1 MGLYYM
7 FFEGEFVHATIFII
21 PSLEFKS
28 SFKNIYKGFNSV
40 DSIFHMQKLIK
51 WKKKKRKERGNNIP
65 KTGIYIYIYTHTPLY
80 WIEGWN
86 YKQKNFYK
94 RQGKKIKNLKNK
106 DQIEIIRIRIY
117 EGDFLH

>member
-51 WKKKKRKERGNNIP
+51 WKKKEKKGERQQYSQNGN
-65 KTGIYIYIYTHTPLY
+65 IYIYIYTHTIILN
-80 WIEGWN
+80 WRV
-86 YKQKNFYK
+86 KLQT
-94 RQGKKIKNLKNK
+94 KKL
-106 DQIEIIRIRIY
+106 
-117 EGDFLH
+117 L